1 MWLLSDEEKAKI
13 NRRVIWEPTCG
24 IGAYVGAVQN
34 GTAQAQ
40 LRKVVEEGEK
50 PCPHSTYA
58 GHAGKNPLKR
68 HECPECWAELKKE
81 AGL

>member
-1 MWLLSDEEKAKI
+1 MWRLSDEEALKVIRTHDPTWPSLFASDKALIKA
-13 NRRVIWEPTCG
+13 T
-24 IGAYVGAVQN
+24 
-34 GTAQAQ
+34 
-40 LRKVVEEGEK
+40 LRKVYGEGEK